1 MTTVTYSTSRYHA
14 RLRLYGI
21 QYQVRLHIL
30 QRVKLNIEMRS
41 AFHAMAVIFEKAVLV
56 LVRRKV
62 LSFPNSGEV
71 SESKDFSDLGDM

>member
-1 MTTVTYSTSRYHA
+1 MTTVPYSTSRYHA
-14 RLRLYGI
+14 RLGLYGI

-71 SESKDFSDLGDM
+71 SESKRFL